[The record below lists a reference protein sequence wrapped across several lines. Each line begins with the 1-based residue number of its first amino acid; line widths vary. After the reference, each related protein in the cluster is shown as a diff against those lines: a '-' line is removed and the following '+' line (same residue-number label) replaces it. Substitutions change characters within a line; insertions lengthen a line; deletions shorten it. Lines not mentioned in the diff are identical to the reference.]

1 MINIFP
7 ELFPSTV
14 LLEGLILKK
23 PIMNISLYDRTYEFE
38 FEKDKSVLSIKDSDD
53 LEKNIKKLLF
63 DKELQSRLIQNG
75 TKHVNRYL
83 SNPGYASEELARS
96 LNSY

>member
-1 MINIFP
+1 MKIL
-7 ELFPSTV
+7 LFIATFTV
-14 LLEGLILKK
+14 VGCLK
-23 PIMNISLYDRTYEFE
+23 

-83 SNPGYASEELARS
+83 SNPGYASEELARI